1 LNASSQP
8 PPNPEAFATTH
19 WTRVLEAAGDSSEAK
34 AALGELCALY
44 YTPVHA
50 FIRREARHEEAAQD
64 LTQEFFSRLLGRQG
78 IHQVDPSRGR
88 FRSFLLGAVKHFL
101 ADMRD
106 RDARLKRG
114 AGYTLEPLQPETD
127 TSPGLQM
134 PDTNAPSPDQVF
146 DRKWALTLLDR
157 ALAVL
162 TEEHKAAGKIEQFE
176 VLKVWLTGDN
186 ETISQGDAARQLGVN
201 EGTVKVA
208 IHRLRRRFREVIKME
223 IGRTVQEAAQVDDE
237 LTELLQSL
245 R

>member
-1 LNASSQP
+1 LNPPSQP

-19 WTRVLEAAGDSSEAK
+19 WTRVLEACGDSSEAK
-34 AALGELCALY
+34 AALSDLCALY
-44 YTPVHA
+44 YAPVHA
-50 FIRREARHEEAAQD
+50 FIRRDARDEEAARD

-78 IHQVDPSRGR
+78 IHQVDPTRGR

-114 AGYTLEPLQPETD
+114 AGYIIETLQPETD
-127 TSPGLQM
+127 TSAGLEM
-134 PDTNAPSPDQVF
+134 PDPNAPSPDQVF
-146 DRKWALTLLDR
+146 DRKWALTLLER
-157 ALAVL
+157 ALVVL
-162 TEEHKAAGKIEQFE
+162 AEEHKSAGKSAQFE
-176 VLKVWLTGDN
+176 VLKMWLTGDN
-186 ETISQGDAARQLGVN
+186 ETIAQSEAARQLGVN

-237 LTELLQSL
+237 LHELLQAL